1 MIILSLLQF
10 QGEKHVYSEVLV
22 LLCAT
27 LQVILRRLSKDD
39 VRQISDQVM
48 QILLYM
54 LTSADQS
61 SVQEDTLLAINALVN
76 GMY

>member
-1 MIILSLLQF
+1 
-10 QGEKHVYSEVLV
+10 
-22 LLCAT
+22 
-27 LQVILRRLSKDD
+27 LRRLSKDD
-39 VRQISDQVM
+39 VKQISDQVM

-76 GMY
+76 GTHSFESRWLLVYL